1 MEPQG
6 QQPDY
11 SRPVAYDEHGR
22 PLYAHPPVVNT
33 QPQAQVQPVPPIAQP
48 AQPQASIPQFN
59 QSQTQAVQPRVQ
71 AQGAAESVR
80 QLSNPDIRK
89 LHEQSVAKYSI
100 LNLSEGEYVITTL
113 RRHPIGMI
121 SIWAIVALAILI
133 TLFLPAMYYGLGIDS
148 VLRLSPT
155 ATAALGLVL
164 LAMIVLAIAA
174 GAIATYVYESNRFI
188 LTNENVTQR
197 IQGSLFSKKIQ
208 TISLGSIE
216 DVSYR
221 RTGIIQTILNYGS
234 IRLSTEGEETTYRFN
249 YAFDPEGQ
257 VHMINDA
264 MEAFRESHPQNNGS
278 S

>member
-22 PLYAHPPVVNT
+22 PLYAHPPVVNV
-33 QPQAQVQPVPPIAQP
+33 QPQAQIQPTQSVPQA
-48 AQPQASIPQFN
+48 AQPQASTPQLN
-59 QSQTQAVQPRVQ
+59 QPQPQAAQPTKQ
-71 AQGAAESVR
+71 SLGAAESTR
-80 QLSNPDIRK
+80 QPSNLDVRK

-100 LNLSEGEYVITTL
+100 LNLSEDEYVITTL

-121 SIWAIVALAILI
+121 SIWAVVALAILI

-148 VLRLSPT
+148 VIRLSPT

-164 LAMIVLAIAA
+164 LAIIVLAIVA
-174 GAIATYVYESNRFI
+174 GAIATYVYEANMFI
-188 LTNENVTQR
+188 LTNENVIQR

-234 IRLSTEGEETTYRFN
+234 IRLSTEGEETTYRFS
-249 YAFDPEGQ
+249 YAYDPEGQ

-264 MEAFRESHPQNNGS
+264 MEAFRESHLQNGS
-278 S
+278 A